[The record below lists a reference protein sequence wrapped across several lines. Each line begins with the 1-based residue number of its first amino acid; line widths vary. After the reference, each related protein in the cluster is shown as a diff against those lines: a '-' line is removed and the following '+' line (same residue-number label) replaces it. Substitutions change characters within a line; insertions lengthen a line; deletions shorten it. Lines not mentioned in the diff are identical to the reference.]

1 MDRIA
6 HIYRLGL
13 KELISIRHEYI
24 LIFFLVYS
32 FSALIIVTAK
42 GTGLQVNNASVAI
55 VDEDRSPLSARI
67 RASIRKPYFQT
78 PRDLTFPEIGGTLAR
93 NAVTFIIDIP
103 PGFQS
108 DVLAG
113 RQSEIRIDV
122 DGTAIG
128 HAKMGTTYL
137 KKMIAAEISAYLLGE
152 RQTPAPAVQQTVRVR
167 YNPNRQNTWFMGL
180 MMLVNMITMLSIILP
195 AAALLR
201 EREHGTVEHLLVM
214 PLSPPEIMIA
224 KVWANSLV
232 VLTGAIFSLWLVVRG
247 VLGAP
252 VAGSFPLFL
261 AGTVVYLFATTGLG
275 ILLATI
281 ARNGPQLGLLCVPV
295 ITPITMLSGAMTPL
309 EAMPAFLQTVMSV
322 FPTTHY
328 VQFSSAVLIRG
339 AGTAIVW
346 EALAAMAL
354 IGAVLFLAALF
365 RFRATFR

>member
-1 MDRIA
+1 MNRIA

-13 KELISIRHEYI
+13 KELISIRYDYI
-24 LIFFLVYS
+24 LIIFLVYS
-32 FSALIIVTAK
+32 FSVMIIVTAK

-55 VDEDRSPLSARI
+55 VDEDQSLLSARI
-67 RASIRKPYFQT
+67 REAIHKPYFQK
-78 PRDLTFPEIGGTLAR
+78 PRDLTFPEIGITLDR
-93 NAVTFIIDIP
+93 SVYTFIIDIP
-103 PGFQS
+103 PEFQK

-113 RQSEIRIDV
+113 RQPEIHIDV

-137 KKMIAAEISAYLLGE
+137 KKMIAAEISTYLLGE
-152 RQTPAPAVQQTVRVR
+152 RKTPAPSVQQIVRVR

-214 PLSPPEIMIA
+214 PLSPSEIMIA

-232 VLTGAIFSLWLVVRG
+232 VLTGAILSLWLVVRG
-247 VLGAP
+247 ILHAP
-252 VAGSFPLFL
+252 IQGSFLLFL

-275 ILLATI
+275 IFLATI
-281 ARNGPQLGLLCVPV
+281 ARNGPQMGLLSLPV
-295 ITPITMLSGAMTPL
+295 ITPISMLSGGMTPR
-309 EAMPAFLQTVMSV
+309 EAMPEFLQTLMSFV
-322 FPTTHY
+322 PTTHY
-328 VQFSSAVLIRG
+328 VEFSSAVLLRG
-339 AGTAIVW
+339 AGAAIVW
-346 EALAAMAL
+346 EQLAAMAG
-354 IGAVLFLAALF
+354 IAMILFISALL